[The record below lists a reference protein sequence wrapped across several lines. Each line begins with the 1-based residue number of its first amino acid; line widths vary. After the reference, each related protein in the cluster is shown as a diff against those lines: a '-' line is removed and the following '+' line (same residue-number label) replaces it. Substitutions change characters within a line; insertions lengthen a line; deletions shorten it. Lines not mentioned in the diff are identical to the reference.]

1 MRRALLLPVALLF
14 IAASGA
20 QAQSL
25 EGVMDRFES
34 WWARGDASA
43 IAGLAA
49 RDGITIDTD
58 GKPLGPLGGRQI
70 SALLKRLFDDR
81 ETIQVRKLVSQEM
94 GGTPSRA
101 SGEISWVMRS
111 KGTTIPEKTSVFIA
125 LVFEDDRWRITEIRF
140 VQP

>member
-1 MRRALLLPVALLF
+1 LLLPVALLF
-14 IAASGA
+14 ITAASA

-25 EGVMDRFES
+25 ESVLDRFES
-34 WWARGDASA
+34 SWARGDASA

-49 RDGITIDTD
+49 RDGITIDID

-94 GGTPSRA
+94 GGRPSRA

>member
-1 MRRALLLPVALLF
+1 VKRALLLPLALLLF
-14 IAASGA
+14 AVSSA
-20 QAQSL
+20 QAQDL
-25 EGVMDRFES
+25 ESVMDRFES

-49 RDGITIDTD
+49 RDGITIDLD

-70 SALLKRLFDDR
+70 SALLKRLFDDH
-81 ETIQVRKLVSQEM
+81 ETIQVRKLVTQVM
-94 GGTPSRA
+94 GGRPARA
-101 SGEISWVMRS
+101 SSEISWVMRS

-125 LVFEDDRWRITEIRF
+125 LVQEGERWRITEIRF